1 MATGDCVGLSWSIK
15 KKQQLYFCF
24 ISQMTDSPIVKINA
38 IISSNE
44 FRVLWFL
51 LFSKFLSGRREQETT
66 LGGVCE
72 KGPHLPPG
80 GGAGKGRLQYV
91 SESNMNPL
99 GPRVELSGV

>member
-1 MATGDCVGLSWSIK
+1 
-15 KKQQLYFCF
+15 
-24 ISQMTDSPIVKINA
+24 MTASPIVKINA

-51 LFSKFLSGRREQETT
+51 LFSKFLSERGEQETT

-72 KGPHLPPG
+72 KGPRLPPG
-80 GGAGKGRLQYV
+80 GGAVEGRLQSV

-99 GPRVELSGV
+99 GSRVAVSGV